1 MKSFQFSI
9 LNSQFLILLLL
20 LSSCGFSSQKGQ
32 AKDSVAIARV
42 VSTFNPDSAYHYVKA
57 QCDFGPRVPG
67 TEAHA
72 VRLNYFVEQFNRFGA
87 DTVIVQHGESMLYD
101 GSKMPIHNVVA
112 SYGIGKPNRVMICAH
127 WDSRPFAD
135 NDINPANRRKA
146 IIGANDGASGV
157 GVIMELA
164 RQLGLKDASM
174 GVDLILFDLEDWGA
188 PDWAQSKLPDG
199 GWALGSKYWASRP
212 HIPGYQAQF
221 AILLDMVGAQGAQF
235 YREYFSDQYASWVV
249 DRVWNKAADLGLSHI
264 FVNQRGGGVTDDH
277 INVIRAGIPCIDIIQ
292 FHPDTESGFGDY
304 WHTQNDDMRNIDL
317 STLDAVGRVLM
328 EIVY

>member
-1 MKSFQFSI
+1 MNYKYFLFAIVLSF
-9 LNSQFLILLLL
+9 
-20 LSSCGFSSQKGQ
+20 LSACSFASHSEKTKQ
-32 AKDSVAIARV
+32 DDTIVRV
-42 VSTFNPDSAYHYVKA
+42 VPTFNPDSAYQYVKA

-67 TEAHA
+67 TEAHTA
-72 VRLNYFVEQFNRFGA
+72 CLQYFVEQFSRFGA
-87 DTVIVQHGESMLYD
+87 DTVIVQEGESMIYD
-101 GSKMPIHNVVA
+101 GTKMPIRNVVV
-112 SYGIGKPNRVMICAH
+112 SYGLGKPNRVMICAH

-135 NDINPANRRKA
+135 NDINPDNRRKA

-157 GVIMELA
+157 GVMMELA
-164 RQLGLKDASM
+164 RQLGQKNAAI

-188 PDWAQSKLPDG
+188 PDWEQSKLSDG

-249 DRVWNKAADLGLSHI
+249 DRVWNKAADLGLGHV

-277 INVIRAGIPCIDIIQ
+277 INVNRAGIPCIDIIQ
-292 FHPDTESGFGDY
+292 FQTDTETGFGDY
-304 WHTQNDDMRNIDL
+304 WHTHNDDMRNIDPL
-317 STLDAVGRVLM
+317 TLDAVGRVLM
-328 EIVY
+328 EIIY

>member
-1 MKSFQFSI
+1 MNYKYFLFAIVLSF
-9 LNSQFLILLLL
+9 
-20 LSSCGFSSQKGQ
+20 LSACSFASHSEKTKQ
-32 AKDSVAIARV
+32 DDTIVRV
-42 VSTFNPDSAYHYVKA
+42 VPTFNPDSAYQYVKA

-67 TEAHA
+67 SEAHTA
-72 VRLNYFVEQFNRFGA
+72 CLQYFVEQFSRFGA
-87 DTVIVQHGESMLYD
+87 DTVIVQEGESMIYD
-101 GSKMPIHNVVA
+101 GTKMPIRNVVA
-112 SYGIGKPNRVMICAH
+112 SYGLGKPNRVMICAH

-135 NDINPANRRKA
+135 NDINPDNRRKA

-157 GVIMELA
+157 GVMMELA
-164 RQLGLKDASM
+164 RQLGQKNAAI

-188 PDWAQSKLPDG
+188 PDWEQSKLSDG

-249 DRVWNKAADLGLSHI
+249 DRVWNKAADLGLGHV

-277 INVIRAGIPCIDIIQ
+277 INVNRTGIPCIDIIQ
-292 FHPDTESGFGDY
+292 FQTDTETGFGDY
-304 WHTQNDDMRNIDL
+304 WHTHNDDMRNIDPL
-317 STLDAVGRVLM
+317 TLDAVGRVLM
-328 EIVY
+328 EIIY

>member
-1 MKSFQFSI
+1 MNYKYFLFAIVLSF
-9 LNSQFLILLLL
+9 
-20 LSSCGFSSQKGQ
+20 LSACSFASHSEKTKQ
-32 AKDSVAIARV
+32 DDTIVRV
-42 VSTFNPDSAYHYVKA
+42 VPTFNPDSAYQYVKA

-67 TEAHA
+67 TEAHTA
-72 VRLNYFVEQFNRFGA
+72 CLQYFVEQFSRFGA
-87 DTVIVQHGESMLYD
+87 DTVIVQEGESMIYD
-101 GSKMPIHNVVA
+101 GTKMPIRNVVA
-112 SYGIGKPNRVMICAH
+112 SYGLGKPNRVMICAH

-135 NDINPANRRKA
+135 NDINSDNRRKA

-157 GVIMELA
+157 GVMMELA
-164 RQLGLKDASM
+164 RQLGQKNAAI

-188 PDWAQSKLPDG
+188 PDWEQSKLSDG

-249 DRVWNKAADLGLSHI
+249 DRVWNKAADLGLGHV

-277 INVIRAGIPCIDIIQ
+277 INVNRAGIPCIDIIQ
-292 FHPDTESGFGDY
+292 FQTDTETGFGDY
-304 WHTQNDDMRNIDL
+304 WHTHNDDMRNIDPL
-317 STLDAVGRVLM
+317 TLDAVGRVLM
-328 EIVY
+328 EIIY

>member
-1 MKSFQFSI
+1 MNYKYFLFAIVLSF
-9 LNSQFLILLLL
+9 
-20 LSSCGFSSQKGQ
+20 LSACSFASHSEKTKQ
-32 AKDSVAIARV
+32 DDTIVRIV
-42 VSTFNPDSAYHYVKA
+42 PTFNPDSAYQYVKA

-67 TEAHA
+67 TEAHTA
-72 VRLNYFVEQFNRFGA
+72 CLQYFVEQFSRFGA
-87 DTVIVQHGESMLYD
+87 DTVIVQEGESMIYD
-101 GSKMPIHNVVA
+101 GTKMPIRNVVV
-112 SYGIGKPNRVMICAH
+112 SYGLGKPNRVMICAH

-135 NDINPANRRKA
+135 NDINSDNRRKA

-157 GVIMELA
+157 GVMMELA
-164 RQLGLKDASM
+164 RQLGQKNAAI

-188 PDWAQSKLPDG
+188 PDWEQSKLSDG

-249 DRVWNKAADLGLSHI
+249 DRVWNKAADLGLGHV

-277 INVIRAGIPCIDIIQ
+277 INVNRAGIPCVDIIQ
-292 FHPDTESGFGDY
+292 FQTDTETGFGDY
-304 WHTQNDDMRNIDL
+304 WHTHNDDMRNIDPL
-317 STLDAVGRVLM
+317 TLDAVGRVLM
-328 EIVY
+328 EIIY

>member
-1 MKSFQFSI
+1 MNYKYFLFAIVLSF
-9 LNSQFLILLLL
+9 
-20 LSSCGFSSQKGQ
+20 LSACSFASHSEKTKQ
-32 AKDSVAIARV
+32 DNTIVRV
-42 VSTFNPDSAYHYVKA
+42 VPIFNPDSAYQYVKA

-67 TEAHA
+67 TEAHTA
-72 VRLNYFVEQFNRFGA
+72 CLQYFVEQFSRFGA
-87 DTVIVQHGESMLYD
+87 DTVIVQEGESMIYD
-101 GSKMPIHNVVA
+101 GTKMPIRNVVV
-112 SYGIGKPNRVMICAH
+112 SYGLGKPNRVMICAH

-135 NDINPANRRKA
+135 NDINPNNRRKA

-157 GVIMELA
+157 GVMMELA
-164 RQLGLKDASM
+164 RQLGQKNAAI

-188 PDWAQSKLPDG
+188 PDWEQSKLSDG

-249 DRVWNKAADLGLSHI
+249 DRVWNKAADLGLGHV

-277 INVIRAGIPCIDIIQ
+277 INVNRAGIPCIDIIQ
-292 FHPDTESGFGDY
+292 FQTDTETGFGDY
-304 WHTQNDDMRNIDL
+304 WHTHNDDMRNIDPI
-317 STLDAVGRVLM
+317 TLNAVGRVLM

>member
-1 MKSFQFSI
+1 MNYKYFLFAIVLSF
-9 LNSQFLILLLL
+9 
-20 LSSCGFSSQKGQ
+20 LSACSFASHSEKTKQ
-32 AKDSVAIARV
+32 DDTIVRV
-42 VSTFNPDSAYHYVKA
+42 VPTFNPDSAYQYVKA

-67 TEAHA
+67 TEAHTA
-72 VRLNYFVEQFNRFGA
+72 CLQYFVEQFSRFGA
-87 DTVIVQHGESMLYD
+87 DTVIVQEGESMIYD
-101 GSKMPIHNVVA
+101 GTKMPIRNVVA
-112 SYGIGKPNRVMICAH
+112 SYGLGKPNRVMICAH

-135 NDINPANRRKA
+135 NDINPDNRRKA

-157 GVIMELA
+157 GVMMELA
-164 RQLGLKDASM
+164 RQLGQKNAAI

-188 PDWAQSKLPDG
+188 PDWEQSKLSDG

-249 DRVWNKAADLGLSHI
+249 DRVWNKAADLGLGHV

-277 INVIRAGIPCIDIIQ
+277 INVNRAGIPCIDIIQ
-292 FHPDTESGFGDY
+292 FQTDIETGFGDY
-304 WHTQNDDMRNIDL
+304 WHTHNDDMRNIDPL
-317 STLDAVGRVLM
+317 TLDAVGRVLM
-328 EIVY
+328 EIIY

>member
-1 MKSFQFSI
+1 MNYKYLIFAIVLSF
-9 LNSQFLILLLL
+9 
-20 LSSCGFSSQKGQ
+20 LSACGFASHSNK
-32 AKDSVAIARV
+32 AKQDNTTARV
-42 VSTFNPDSAYHYVKA
+42 VPIFNPDSAYHYVKA

-72 VRLNYFVEQFNRFGA
+72 ACLNYFVEQFNRFNA
-87 DTVIVQHGESMLYD
+87 DTIIVQEGETMLYD
-101 GSKMPIHNVVA
+101 GSKMPIRNVVA

-127 WDSRPFAD
+127 WDSRAFAD
-135 NDINPANRRKA
+135 NDINPDNRRKP

-157 GVIMELA
+157 GVILELA
-164 RQLGLKDASM
+164 RQLGTKDAAM

-188 PDWAQSKLPDG
+188 PDWAQSQLSDG
-199 GWALGSKYWASRP
+199 GWALGSKYWAQRP

-221 AILLDMVGAQGAQF
+221 AILLDMVGAPGAQF
-235 YREYFSDQYASWVV
+235 YREYFSDQYASWVI

-277 INVIRAGIPCIDIIQ
+277 LNVIRAGIPCIDIIQ
-292 FHPDTESGFGDY
+292 FQPDTESGFGDY
-304 WHTQNDDMRNIDL
+304 WHTHNDDMRNIDP

>member
-1 MKSFQFSI
+1 MNYKYFLFAIVLSF
-9 LNSQFLILLLL
+9 
-20 LSSCGFSSQKGQ
+20 LSACSFASHSEKTKQ
-32 AKDSVAIARV
+32 DDTIVRV
-42 VSTFNPDSAYHYVKA
+42 VPTFNPDSAYRYVKA

-67 TEAHA
+67 TEAHTA
-72 VRLNYFVEQFNRFGA
+72 CLQYFVEQFSRFGA
-87 DTVIVQHGESMLYD
+87 DTVIVQEGESMIYD
-101 GSKMPIHNVVA
+101 GTKMPIRNVVA
-112 SYGIGKPNRVMICAH
+112 SYGLGKPNRVMICAH

-135 NDINPANRRKA
+135 NDINPDNRRKA

-157 GVIMELA
+157 GVMMELA
-164 RQLGLKDASM
+164 RQLGQKNAAI

-188 PDWAQSKLPDG
+188 PDWEQSKLSDG

-249 DRVWNKAADLGLSHI
+249 DRVWNKAADLGLGHV

-277 INVIRAGIPCIDIIQ
+277 INVNRAGIPCIDIIQ
-292 FHPDTESGFGDY
+292 FQTDTETGFGDY
-304 WHTQNDDMRNIDL
+304 WHTHNDDMRNIDPL
-317 STLDAVGRVLM
+317 TLDAVGRVLM
-328 EIVY
+328 EIIY

>member
-1 MKSFQFSI
+1 MNYKYFIFAIVLSF
-9 LNSQFLILLLL
+9 
-20 LSSCGFSSQKGQ
+20 LSACGFASHSEKTEQ
-32 AKDSVAIARV
+32 DNTIVRV
-42 VSTFNPDSAYHYVKA
+42 VPTFNPDSAYHYVEA

-67 TEAHA
+67 TEGHFAC
-72 VRLNYFVEQFNRFGA
+72 LQYFVEQFNRFRA
-87 DTVIVQHGESMLYD
+87 DTIIVQEGESVIYD
-101 GSKMPIHNVVA
+101 GSKMPIRNVVV
-112 SYGIGKPNRVMICAH
+112 SYGLGKPNRVMICSH

-135 NDINPANRRKA
+135 NDINPENRRKA

-164 RQLGLKDASM
+164 RQLGLKDASI
-174 GVDLILFDLEDWGA
+174 GVDFILFDLEDWGA
-188 PDWAQSKLPDG
+188 PDWAQSKLSDG

-277 INVIRAGIPCIDIIQ
+277 INVNRVGIPCIDIIQ
-292 FHPDTESGFGDY
+292 FQTDTETGFGDY
-304 WHTQNDDMRNIDL
+304 WHTHNDDMRNIDR

-328 EIVY
+328 EIIY

>member
-1 MKSFQFSI
+1 MNYKYFLFAIVLSF
-9 LNSQFLILLLL
+9 
-20 LSSCGFSSQKGQ
+20 LSACSFASHSEKTKQ
-32 AKDSVAIARV
+32 DDTIVRIV
-42 VSTFNPDSAYHYVKA
+42 PTFNPDSAYQYVKA

-67 TEAHA
+67 TEAHTA
-72 VRLNYFVEQFNRFGA
+72 CLQYFVEQFSRFGA
-87 DTVIVQHGESMLYD
+87 DTVIVQEGESMIYD
-101 GSKMPIHNVVA
+101 GTKMPIRNVVA
-112 SYGIGKPNRVMICAH
+112 SYGLGKPNRVMICAH

-135 NDINPANRRKA
+135 NDINPNNRRKA

-157 GVIMELA
+157 GVMMELA
-164 RQLGLKDASM
+164 RQLGQKNAAI

-188 PDWAQSKLPDG
+188 PDWEQSKLSDG

-249 DRVWNKAADLGLSHI
+249 DRVWNKAADLGLGHV

-277 INVIRAGIPCIDIIQ
+277 INVNRAGIPCIDIIQ
-292 FHPDTESGFGDY
+292 FQTDTGTGFGDY
-304 WHTQNDDMRNIDL
+304 WHTHNDDMRNIDPL
-317 STLDAVGRVLM
+317 TLDAVGRVLM
-328 EIVY
+328 EIIY

>member
-1 MKSFQFSI
+1 MNYKYFLFAIVLSF
-9 LNSQFLILLLL
+9 
-20 LSSCGFSSQKGQ
+20 LSACSFASHSEKTKQ
-32 AKDSVAIARV
+32 DDTIVRV
-42 VSTFNPDSAYHYVKA
+42 VPTFNPDSAYQYVKA

-67 TEAHA
+67 TEAHTA
-72 VRLNYFVEQFNRFGA
+72 CLQYFVEQFSRFGA
-87 DTVIVQHGESMLYD
+87 DTVIVQEGESMIYD
-101 GSKMPIHNVVA
+101 GTKMPIRNVVA
-112 SYGIGKPNRVMICAH
+112 SYGLGKPNRVMICAH

-135 NDINPANRRKA
+135 NDINPDNRRKA

-157 GVIMELA
+157 GVMMELA
-164 RQLGLKDASM
+164 RQLGQKNAAI

-188 PDWAQSKLPDG
+188 PDWEQSKLSDG

-249 DRVWNKAADLGLSHI
+249 DRVWNKAADLGLGHV

-277 INVIRAGIPCIDIIQ
+277 INVNRAGIPCIDIIQ
-292 FHPDTESGFGDY
+292 FQTETETGFGDY
-304 WHTQNDDMRNIDL
+304 WHTHNDDMRNIDL
-317 STLDAVGRVLM
+317 LTLDAVGRVLM
-328 EIVY
+328 EIIY

>member
-1 MKSFQFSI
+1 MNYKYFLFAIVLSF
-9 LNSQFLILLLL
+9 
-20 LSSCGFSSQKGQ
+20 LSACSFASHSEKTKQ
-32 AKDSVAIARV
+32 DDAIVRV
-42 VSTFNPDSAYHYVKA
+42 VPTFNPDSAYQYVKA

-67 TEAHA
+67 TEAHTA
-72 VRLNYFVEQFNRFGA
+72 CLQYFVEQFSRFGA
-87 DTVIVQHGESMLYD
+87 DTVIVQEGESMIYD
-101 GSKMPIHNVVA
+101 GTKMSIRNVVA
-112 SYGIGKPNRVMICAH
+112 SYGLGKPNRVMICAH

-135 NDINPANRRKA
+135 NDINPDNRRKA

-157 GVIMELA
+157 GVMMELA
-164 RQLGLKDASM
+164 RQLGQKNAAI

-188 PDWAQSKLPDG
+188 PDWEQSKLSDG

-249 DRVWNKAADLGLSHI
+249 DRVWNKAADLGLGHV

-277 INVIRAGIPCIDIIQ
+277 INVNRAGIPCIDIIQ
-292 FHPDTESGFGDY
+292 FQTDTETGFGDY
-304 WHTQNDDMRNIDL
+304 WHTHNDDMRNIDPL
-317 STLDAVGRVLM
+317 TLDAVGRVLM
-328 EIVY
+328 EIIY

>member
-1 MKSFQFSI
+1 MNYKYFLFAIVLSF
-9 LNSQFLILLLL
+9 
-20 LSSCGFSSQKGQ
+20 LSACSFASHSEKTKQ
-32 AKDSVAIARV
+32 DDTIVRV
-42 VSTFNPDSAYHYVKA
+42 VPTFNPDSAYQYVKA

-67 TEAHA
+67 TEAHTA
-72 VRLNYFVEQFNRFGA
+72 CLQYFVEQFSRFGA
-87 DTVIVQHGESMLYD
+87 DTVIVQEGESMIYD
-101 GSKMPIHNVVA
+101 GTKMPIRNVVA
-112 SYGIGKPNRVMICAH
+112 SYGLGKPNRVMICAH

-135 NDINPANRRKA
+135 NDINPNNRRKA

-157 GVIMELA
+157 GVMMELA
-164 RQLGLKDASM
+164 RQLGQKNAAI

-188 PDWAQSKLPDG
+188 PDWEQSKLSDG

-249 DRVWNKAADLGLSHI
+249 DRVWNKAADLGLGHV

-277 INVIRAGIPCIDIIQ
+277 INVNRTGIPCIDIIQ
-292 FHPDTESGFGDY
+292 FQTDTETGFGDY
-304 WHTQNDDMRNIDL
+304 WHTHNDDMRNIDPL
-317 STLDAVGRVLM
+317 TLDAVGRVLM
-328 EIVY
+328 EIIY

>member
-1 MKSFQFSI
+1 MNYKYLIFAIVLSF
-9 LNSQFLILLLL
+9 
-20 LSSCGFSSQKGQ
+20 LSACGFASHSNK
-32 AKDSVAIARV
+32 AKQDNTTARV
-42 VSTFNPDSAYHYVKA
+42 VPIFNPDSAYHYVKA

-72 VRLNYFVEQFNRFGA
+72 ACLNYFVEQFNRFNA
-87 DTVIVQHGESMLYD
+87 DTVIVQEGETMLYD
-101 GSKMPIHNVVA
+101 GSKMPIRNVVA

-127 WDSRPFAD
+127 WDSRAFAD
-135 NDINPANRRKA
+135 NDINPDNRRKP

-157 GVIMELA
+157 GVILELA
-164 RQLGLKDASM
+164 RQLGMKDAAM

-188 PDWAQSKLPDG
+188 PDWAQSQLSDG
-199 GWALGSKYWASRP
+199 GWALGSKYWAQRP

-221 AILLDMVGAQGAQF
+221 AILLDMVGAPGAQF
-235 YREYFSDQYASWVV
+235 YREYFSDQYASWVI

-277 INVIRAGIPCIDIIQ
+277 LNVIRAGIPCIDIIQ
-292 FHPDTESGFGDY
+292 FQPDTESGFGDY
-304 WHTQNDDMRNIDL
+304 WHTHNDDMRNIDL

>member
-1 MKSFQFSI
+1 MNYKYLIFAIVLSF
-9 LNSQFLILLLL
+9 
-20 LSSCGFSSQKGQ
+20 LSACGFASHSNKVKQ
-32 AKDSVAIARV
+32 DNTTVRV
-42 VSTFNPDSAYHYVKA
+42 VPIFNPDSAYHYVKA

-67 TEAHA
+67 TEAHVA
-72 VRLNYFVEQFNRFGA
+72 CLNYFIKQFNRFGA
-87 DTVIVQHGESMLYD
+87 DTVIVQEGEMTIYD
-101 GSKMPIHNVVA
+101 GTKKPVRNVVA
-112 SYGIGKPNRVMICAH
+112 SYDLSKPNRVMICAH

-135 NDINPANRRKA
+135 NDINPDNRYKP

-157 GVIMELA
+157 GVILEIA
-164 RQLGLKDASM
+164 RQLGMKDASM

-188 PDWAQSKLPDG
+188 PDWAQSKLSDG

-249 DRVWNKAADLGLSHI
+249 DRVWNKAADLGLGHV

-277 INVIRAGIPCIDIIQ
+277 INVNRAGIPCIDIIQ
-292 FHPDTESGFGDY
+292 FQTDTESGFGDY
-304 WHTQNDDMRNIDL
+304 WHTHNDDMRNIDQ

-328 EIVY
+328 EIIY

>member
-1 MKSFQFSI
+1 MNYKYLIFAIVLSF
-9 LNSQFLILLLL
+9 
-20 LSSCGFSSQKGQ
+20 LSACGFASHSNK
-32 AKDSVAIARV
+32 AKQDNTTARV
-42 VSTFNPDSAYHYVKA
+42 VPIFNPDSAYHYVKA

-72 VRLNYFVEQFNRFGA
+72 ACLNYFVEQFNRFNA
-87 DTVIVQHGESMLYD
+87 DTVIVQEGETMIYD
-101 GSKMPIHNVVA
+101 GSKMPIRNVVA

-127 WDSRPFAD
+127 WDSRAFAD
-135 NDINPANRRKA
+135 NDINPDNRRKP

-157 GVIMELA
+157 GVILELA
-164 RQLGLKDASM
+164 RQLGTKDAAM

-188 PDWAQSKLPDG
+188 PDWAQSQLSDG
-199 GWALGSKYWASRP
+199 GWALGSKYWAQRP

-221 AILLDMVGAQGAQF
+221 AILLDMVGAPGAQF
-235 YREYFSDQYASWVV
+235 YREYFSDQYASWVI

-277 INVIRAGIPCIDIIQ
+277 LNVIRAGIPCIDIIQ
-292 FHPDTESGFGDY
+292 FQPDTESGFGDY
-304 WHTQNDDMRNIDL
+304 WHTHNDDMRNIDP

>member
-1 MKSFQFSI
+1 MTYKYFLFAIVLSF
-9 LNSQFLILLLL
+9 
-20 LSSCGFSSQKGQ
+20 LSACSFASHSEKTKQ
-32 AKDSVAIARV
+32 DDTIVRV
-42 VSTFNPDSAYHYVKA
+42 VPTFNPDSAYQYVKA

-67 TEAHA
+67 TEAHTA
-72 VRLNYFVEQFNRFGA
+72 CLQYFVEQFSRFGA
-87 DTVIVQHGESMLYD
+87 DTVIVQEGESMIYD
-101 GSKMPIHNVVA
+101 GTKMPIRNVVA
-112 SYGIGKPNRVMICAH
+112 SYGLGKPNRVMICAH

-135 NDINPANRRKA
+135 NDINPDNRRKA

-157 GVIMELA
+157 GVMMELA
-164 RQLGLKDASM
+164 RQLGQKNAAV

-188 PDWAQSKLPDG
+188 PDWEQSKLSDG

-249 DRVWNKAADLGLSHI
+249 DRVWNKAADLGLGHV

-277 INVIRAGIPCIDIIQ
+277 INVNRAGIPCIDIIQ
-292 FHPDTESGFGDY
+292 FQTDTETGFGDY
-304 WHTQNDDMRNIDL
+304 WHTHNDDMRNIDPL
-317 STLDAVGRVLM
+317 TLDAVGRVLM
-328 EIVY
+328 EIIY

>member
-1 MKSFQFSI
+1 MNYKYFLFAIVLSF
-9 LNSQFLILLLL
+9 
-20 LSSCGFSSQKGQ
+20 LSACSFASHSEKTKQ
-32 AKDSVAIARV
+32 DDTIVRV
-42 VSTFNPDSAYHYVKA
+42 VPTFNPDSAYQYVKA

-67 TEAHA
+67 SEAHTA
-72 VRLNYFVEQFNRFGA
+72 CLQYFVEQFSRFGA
-87 DTVIVQHGESMLYD
+87 DTVIVQEGESMIYD
-101 GSKMPIHNVVA
+101 GTKMPIRNVVA
-112 SYGIGKPNRVMICAH
+112 SYGLGKPNRVMICAH

-135 NDINPANRRKA
+135 NDINSDNRRKA

-157 GVIMELA
+157 GVMMELA
-164 RQLGLKDASM
+164 RQLGQKNAAI

-188 PDWAQSKLPDG
+188 PDWEQSKLSDG

-249 DRVWNKAADLGLSHI
+249 DRVWNKAADLGLGHV

-277 INVIRAGIPCIDIIQ
+277 INVNRAGIPCIDIIQ
-292 FHPDTESGFGDY
+292 FQTETETGFGDY
-304 WHTQNDDMRNIDL
+304 WHTHNDDMRNIDL
-317 STLDAVGRVLM
+317 LTLDAVGRVLM
-328 EIVY
+328 EIIY

>member
-1 MKSFQFSI
+1 MNYKYFLFAIVLSF
-9 LNSQFLILLLL
+9 
-20 LSSCGFSSQKGQ
+20 LSACSFASHSEKTKQ
-32 AKDSVAIARV
+32 DDTIVRIV
-42 VSTFNPDSAYHYVKA
+42 PTFNPDSAYQYVKA

-67 TEAHA
+67 TEAHTA
-72 VRLNYFVEQFNRFGA
+72 CLQYFVEQFSRFGA
-87 DTVIVQHGESMLYD
+87 DTVIVQEGESMIYD
-101 GSKMPIHNVVA
+101 GTKMPIRNVVV
-112 SYGIGKPNRVMICAH
+112 SYGLGKPNRVMICAH

-135 NDINPANRRKA
+135 NDINSDNRRKA

-157 GVIMELA
+157 GVMMELA
-164 RQLGLKDASM
+164 RQLGQKNAAI

-188 PDWAQSKLPDG
+188 PDWEQSKLSDG

-249 DRVWNKAADLGLSHI
+249 DRVWNKAADLGLGHV

-277 INVIRAGIPCIDIIQ
+277 INVNRAGIPCIDIIQ
-292 FHPDTESGFGDY
+292 FQTDTETGFGDY
-304 WHTQNDDMRNIDL
+304 WHTHNDDMRNIDPL
-317 STLDAVGRVLM
+317 TLDAVGRVLM
-328 EIVY
+328 EIIY

>member
-1 MKSFQFSI
+1 MNYKYLIFAIVLSF
-9 LNSQFLILLLL
+9 
-20 LSSCGFSSQKGQ
+20 LSACGFASHSNK
-32 AKDSVAIARV
+32 AKQDNTTARV
-42 VSTFNPDSAYHYVKA
+42 VPIFNPDSAYHYVKA

-67 TEAHA
+67 TEAHVA
-72 VRLNYFVEQFNRFGA
+72 CLNYFVEQFNRFNA
-87 DTVIVQHGESMLYD
+87 DTVIVQEGETMLYD
-101 GSKMPIHNVVA
+101 GSKMPIRNVVA

-127 WDSRPFAD
+127 WDSRAFAD
-135 NDINPANRRKA
+135 NDINPDNRRKP

-157 GVIMELA
+157 GVILELA
-164 RQLGLKDASM
+164 RQLGTKDAAM

-188 PDWAQSKLPDG
+188 PDWAQSQLSDG
-199 GWALGSKYWASRP
+199 GWALGSKYWAQRP

-249 DRVWNKAADLGLSHI
+249 DRVWNKASDLGLSHI

-277 INVIRAGIPCIDIIQ
+277 LNVIRAGIPCIDIIQ
-292 FHPDTESGFGDY
+292 FQPDTESGFGDY
-304 WHTQNDDMRNIDL
+304 WHTHNDDMRNIDP
-317 STLDAVGRVLM
+317 STLDAVGCVLM

>member
-1 MKSFQFSI
+1 MNYKYFLFAIVLSF
-9 LNSQFLILLLL
+9 
-20 LSSCGFSSQKGQ
+20 LSACSFASHSEKTKQ
-32 AKDSVAIARV
+32 DDTIVRV
-42 VSTFNPDSAYHYVKA
+42 VPTFNPDSAYQYVKA

-67 TEAHA
+67 TEAHTA
-72 VRLNYFVEQFNRFGA
+72 CLQYFVEQFSRFGA
-87 DTVIVQHGESMLYD
+87 DTVIVQEGESMIYD
-101 GSKMPIHNVVA
+101 GTKMPIRNVVV
-112 SYGIGKPNRVMICAH
+112 SYGLGKPNRVMICAH

-135 NDINPANRRKA
+135 NDINPNNRRKA

-157 GVIMELA
+157 GVMMELA
-164 RQLGLKDASM
+164 RQLGQKNAAI

-188 PDWAQSKLPDG
+188 PDWEQSKLSDG

-249 DRVWNKAADLGLSHI
+249 DRVWNKAADLGLGHV

-277 INVIRAGIPCIDIIQ
+277 INVNRAGIPCVDIIQ
-292 FHPDTESGFGDY
+292 FQTDTGTGFGDY
-304 WHTQNDDMRNIDL
+304 WHTHNDDMRNIDPL
-317 STLDAVGRVLM
+317 TLDAVGRVLM
-328 EIVY
+328 EIIY

>member
-1 MKSFQFSI
+1 MNYKYFLFAIVLSF
-9 LNSQFLILLLL
+9 
-20 LSSCGFSSQKGQ
+20 LSACSFVSHSEKTKQ
-32 AKDSVAIARV
+32 DDAIVRV
-42 VSTFNPDSAYHYVKA
+42 VPTFNPDSAYQYVKA

-67 TEAHA
+67 TEAHTA
-72 VRLNYFVEQFNRFGA
+72 CLQYFVEQFSRFGA
-87 DTVIVQHGESMLYD
+87 DTVIVQEGESMIYD
-101 GSKMPIHNVVA
+101 GTKMPIRNVVT
-112 SYGIGKPNRVMICAH
+112 SYGLGKPNRVMICAH

-135 NDINPANRRKA
+135 NDINSDNRRKA

-157 GVIMELA
+157 GVMMELA
-164 RQLGLKDASM
+164 RQLGQKNAAI

-188 PDWAQSKLPDG
+188 PDWEQSKLSDG

-249 DRVWNKAADLGLSHI
+249 DRVWNKAADLGLAHV

-277 INVIRAGIPCIDIIQ
+277 INVNRAGIPCVDIIQ
-292 FHPDTESGFGDY
+292 FQTDTETGFGDY
-304 WHTQNDDMRNIDL
+304 WHTHNDDMRNIDPL
-317 STLDAVGRVLM
+317 TLDAVGRVLM
-328 EIVY
+328 EIIY

>member
-1 MKSFQFSI
+1 MNYKYFLFAIVLSF
-9 LNSQFLILLLL
+9 
-20 LSSCGFSSQKGQ
+20 LSACSFASHSEKTKQ
-32 AKDSVAIARV
+32 DDTIVRV
-42 VSTFNPDSAYHYVKA
+42 VPTFNPDSAYQYVKA

-67 TEAHA
+67 TEAHTA
-72 VRLNYFVEQFNRFGA
+72 CLQYFVEQFSRFGA
-87 DTVIVQHGESMLYD
+87 DTVIVQEGESMIYD
-101 GSKMPIHNVVA
+101 GTKMPIRNVVA
-112 SYGIGKPNRVMICAH
+112 SYGLGKPNRVMICAH

-135 NDINPANRRKA
+135 NDINSDNRRKA

-157 GVIMELA
+157 GVMMELA
-164 RQLGLKDASM
+164 RQLGQKNAAI

-188 PDWAQSKLPDG
+188 PDWEQSKLSDG

-249 DRVWNKAADLGLSHI
+249 DRVWNKAADLGLGHV

-277 INVIRAGIPCIDIIQ
+277 INVNRAGIPCIDIIQ
-292 FHPDTESGFGDY
+292 FQTETETGFGDY
-304 WHTQNDDMRNIDL
+304 WHTHNDDMRNIDL
-317 STLDAVGRVLM
+317 LTLDAVGRVLM
-328 EIVY
+328 EIIY

>member
-1 MKSFQFSI
+1 MNYKYFLFAIVLSF
-9 LNSQFLILLLL
+9 
-20 LSSCGFSSQKGQ
+20 LSACSFASHSEKTKQ
-32 AKDSVAIARV
+32 DDTIVRV
-42 VSTFNPDSAYHYVKA
+42 VPTFNPDSAYQYVKA

-67 TEAHA
+67 TEAHTA
-72 VRLNYFVEQFNRFGA
+72 CLQYFVEQFSRFGA
-87 DTVIVQHGESMLYD
+87 DTVIVQEGESMIYD
-101 GSKMPIHNVVA
+101 GTKMPIRNVVA
-112 SYGIGKPNRVMICAH
+112 SYGLGKPNRVMICAH

-135 NDINPANRRKA
+135 NDINPDNRRKA

-157 GVIMELA
+157 GVMMELA
-164 RQLGLKDASM
+164 RQLGQKNAAV

-188 PDWAQSKLPDG
+188 PDWEQSKLSDG

-249 DRVWNKAADLGLSHI
+249 DRVWNKATDLGLAHV

-277 INVIRAGIPCIDIIQ
+277 VNVNRAGIPCIDIIQ
-292 FHPDTESGFGDY
+292 FQTDTETGFGDY
-304 WHTQNDDMRNIDL
+304 WHTHNDDMRNIDPL
-317 STLDAVGRVLM
+317 TLDAVGRVLM
-328 EIVY
+328 EIIY

>member
-1 MKSFQFSI
+1 MNYKYFLFAIVLSF
-9 LNSQFLILLLL
+9 
-20 LSSCGFSSQKGQ
+20 LSACSFASHSEKTKQ
-32 AKDSVAIARV
+32 DDTIVRV
-42 VSTFNPDSAYHYVKA
+42 VPTFNPDSAYQYVKA

-67 TEAHA
+67 TEAHTA
-72 VRLNYFVEQFNRFGA
+72 CLQYFVEQFSRFGA
-87 DTVIVQHGESMLYD
+87 DTVIVQEGESMIYD
-101 GSKMPIHNVVA
+101 GTKMPIRNVVA
-112 SYGIGKPNRVMICAH
+112 SYGLGKPNRVMICAH

-135 NDINPANRRKA
+135 NDINPDNRRKA

-157 GVIMELA
+157 GVMMELA
-164 RQLGLKDASM
+164 RQLGQKNAAI

-188 PDWAQSKLPDG
+188 PDWEQSKLSDG

-249 DRVWNKAADLGLSHI
+249 DRVWNKAADLGLGHV

-277 INVIRAGIPCIDIIQ
+277 INVNRAGISCIDIIQ
-292 FHPDTESGFGDY
+292 FQTDTETGFGDY
-304 WHTQNDDMRNIDL
+304 WHTHNDDMRNIDPL
-317 STLDAVGRVLM
+317 TLDAVGRVLM
-328 EIVY
+328 EIIY

>member
-1 MKSFQFSI
+1 MNYKYLIFAIVLSF
-9 LNSQFLILLLL
+9 
-20 LSSCGFSSQKGQ
+20 LSACGFASHSNK
-32 AKDSVAIARV
+32 AKQDNTTARV
-42 VSTFNPDSAYHYVKA
+42 VPIFNPDSAYHYVKA

-72 VRLNYFVEQFNRFGA
+72 ACLNYFVEQFNRFNA
-87 DTVIVQHGESMLYD
+87 DTVIVQEGETMLYD
-101 GSKMPIHNVVA
+101 GSKMPIRNVVA
-112 SYGIGKPNRVMICAH
+112 SYGIGKSNRVMICAH
-127 WDSRPFAD
+127 WDSRAFAD
-135 NDINPANRRKA
+135 NDINPDNRRKP

-157 GVIMELA
+157 GVILELA
-164 RQLGLKDASM
+164 RQLGMKDAAM

-188 PDWAQSKLPDG
+188 PDWAQSQLSDG
-199 GWALGSKYWASRP
+199 GWALGSKYWAQRP

-221 AILLDMVGAQGAQF
+221 AILLDMVGAPGAQF
-235 YREYFSDQYASWVV
+235 YREYFSDQYASWVI

-277 INVIRAGIPCIDIIQ
+277 LNVIRAGIPCIDIIQ
-292 FHPDTESGFGDY
+292 FQPDTESGFGDY
-304 WHTQNDDMRNIDL
+304 WHTHNDDMRNIDP